1 MVVRAIRGAITVPN
15 NKEEDVLIKTAK
27 LVGRI
32 IERNELEVTD
42 IISIIFSVTDDI
54 DCVYPAKAVRDD
66 IGIWD
71 IPMMC
76 VKEAKVNKSLEKCIR
91 VLVHVNTDK
100 SNSDICHVYL
110 GGAMV
115 LRKDL
120 VKNINIAI
128 DGPAGAGK
136 STIAD
141 ILSSRLGIRHIDTGA
156 MYRALAYD
164 AINKG
169 YDVTK
174 EDEIEKLVAKI
185 ELDQRMEDGE
195 KKVYL
200 NGCDVTKKIRT
211 PEVSAA
217 ASAVAKLS
225 CVRSKLT
232 DIQRDIA
239 KKESVIMDGRD
250 IGSHVLPQADLK
262 IFLTASLDE
271 RASRRYKDLI
281 DKGEK
286 NISIEYVKSDI
297 IARDNNDMNRKIA
310 PLKMAHDA
318 VCIDSTGIT
327 IEDIVEKIISL
338 VEDI

>member
-1 MVVRAIRGAITVPN
+1 MVRTIRGAITVSY
-15 NKEEDVLIKTAK
+15 NKEEDILNKTAK
-27 LVGRI
+27 LVRKMV
-32 IERNELEVTD
+32 EKND
-42 IISIIFSVTDDI
+42 IDLADVISIIFSVTDDI
-54 DCVYPAKAVRDD
+54 DCVYPAKAVREVLE
-66 IGIWD
+66 IYD

-76 VKEAKVNKSLEKCIR
+76 VREADIIGSIDKCIR
-91 VLVHVNTDK
+91 VLMYVNTDK
-100 SNSDICHVYL
+100 SNREICHVYL

-120 VKNINIAI
+120 LKKINIAI

-141 ILSSRLGIRHIDTGA
+141 ILSKRLGIMHIDTGA

-164 AINKG
+164 AIVKKC
-169 YDVTK
+169 DITSE
-174 EDEIEKLVAKI
+174 EDMAKLVADI
-185 ELDQRMEDGE
+185 ELDQKMVDG
-195 KKVYL
+195 KKKIYL
-200 NGCDVTKKIRT
+200 NGSDVTDKIRT

-217 ASAVAKLS
+217 ASDVAKLA
-225 CVRSKLT
+225 CVRGKLT

-250 IGSHVLPQADLK
+250 IGSYVLSDANLK
-262 IFLTASLDE
+262 IFLTASVDE
-271 RASRRYKDLI
+271 RASRRYKDLL

-286 NISIEYVKSDI
+286 NISIEHVKNDI
-297 IARDNNDMNRKIA
+297 IARDNNDTNRKIS

-318 VCIDSTGIT
+318 VCIDSTGVT
-327 IEDIVEKIISL
+327 IEDIVERIISL